1 MGKQQ
6 WKDLSLLIKQ
16 ALDNPDILPVLQDKL
31 IDKGLDKCSTMFD
44 KYYDSLY
51 NYRSFNTNIQGLR
64 RLRVSNTIERLN
76 AEIKRRTKKIG
87 AFPSDD
93 SAMRLAGSIMMD
105 INEEY
110 VTGRKYINTYIRLSW
125 RKLTDSKVIY
135 NLQKIIYII
144 IIHVF

>member
-6 WKDLSLLIKQ
+6 WKALSLLIKQ
-16 ALDNPDILPVLQDKL
+16 GLDNPDILPVLQDKL
-31 IDKGLDKCSTMFD
+31 VDKGLDKCSAIFD
-44 KYYDSLY
+44 RYYDSLY

-64 RLRVSNTIERLN
+64 ILRVFNTIERLN
-76 AEIKRRTKKIG
+76 AEIKRRIKKIG

-110 VTGRKYINTYIRLSW
+110 ITGRKYINMDDINR
-125 RKLTDSKVIY
+125 R
-135 NLQKIIYII
+135 
-144 IIHVF
+144 

>member
-1 MGKQQ
+1 
-6 WKDLSLLIKQ
+6 
-16 ALDNPDILPVLQDKL
+16 
-31 IDKGLDKCSTMFD
+31 
-44 KYYDSLY
+44 
-51 NYRSFNTNIQGLR
+51 
-64 RLRVSNTIERLN
+64 
-76 AEIKRRTKKIG
+76 
-87 AFPSDD
+87 
-93 SAMRLAGSIMMD
+93 MMD